1 MLRITVT
8 DIEKSYST
16 VKAVDRI
23 SFEVQSG
30 QIFALLG
37 PNGAGKSSLIRM
49 LVGLTRPDAG
59 QIHIEYKGEQLD
71 ALPQRSYGY
80 LPEDRGLYQ
89 DKTVRQNLSYIGKL
103 RGMKTSDIEAALNL
117 WCSRLDL
124 TEKMDD
130 NLSKLSKGNQQKVQL
145 ISCVLHQPDLLILDE
160 PFSGLDPVNQEH
172 VVSILTELKHSG
184 TTIILSAHQMALIER
199 LADQMLL
206 LNKGELVAQGSLA
219 QISQTL
225 QPEQRFEVSFEQQV
239 AVDLLESLPAVAAVT
254 PLMDNKTQL
263 SDNKIQL
270 TLATGFRVSQL
281 LQQLSQLAELTDF
294 SRLQPSLHQLYLT
307 AVKQHNQHQ
316 PGTDTRAQTQTPDV
330 QADSQEKSQ
339 AEGAAV

>member
-1 MLRITVT
+1 MLRICASR
-8 DIEKSYST
+8 IEKSYST
-16 VKAVDRI
+16 VKAVNGI

-59 QIHIEYKGEQLD
+59 TIRIEYKGEQLK
-71 ALPQRSYGY
+71 ALPQRCYGY

-103 RGMKTSDIEAALNL
+103 RGLTTAKIEQALLL
-117 WCSRLDL
+117 WGNRLDL
-124 TEKMDD
+124 SEKMDD
-130 NLSKLSKGNQQKVQL
+130 KLNKLSKGNQQKVQL

-172 VVSILTELKHSG
+172 VLSILTELKQQG
-184 TTIILSAHQMALIER
+184 TTVILSAHQMALIER

-219 QISQTL
+219 QVSRQL
-225 QPEQRFEVSFEQQV
+225 DPHQWFEVSFEQQV
-239 AVDLLESLPAVAAVT
+239 QPTQLADLAAVAEVRMTAQHQMQIS
-254 PLMDNKTQL
+254 LKDG
-263 SDNKIQL
+263 
-270 TLATGFRVSQL
+270 ATVSQL
-281 LQQLSQLAELTDF
+281 LQQLSQVAELADF
-294 SRLQPSLHQLYLT
+294 SRVQPSLHQLYLT
-307 AVKQHNQHQ
+307 AVQQHNQQQHQ
-316 PGTDTRAQTQTPDV
+316 PQQNHNTVQPQATGDV
-330 QADSQEKSQ
+330 
-339 AEGAAV
+339 V